1 MDWWTQALAG
11 QETVP
16 SWNGSE
22 NVLRENVHCRDEE
35 SWLNTRFKKAR
46 EDFQLGS
53 QAGSTLEA
61 EAEGC
66 VWAVLGWST
75 VGTVQGNNNPCLYLH
90 FLEPVELQPT
100 CHMDCENVLRPRCIL
115 SCWMFLGTQGVVR
128 LCFIL
133 GIGIFFL
140 SKGQMSSCRLPL
152 DVFMTTILPGPVFPC
167 YS

>member
-1 MDWWTQALAG
+1 MTTDWWTHARAG

-16 SWNGSE
+16 SWKCT
-22 NVLRENVHCRDEE
+22 LCDEE
-35 SWLNTRFKKAR
+35 SRLNTRLKKAR
-46 EDFQLGS
+46 EDFQLDFP
-53 QAGSTLEA
+53 AGSTLEA

-66 VWAVLGWST
+66 VWAALGWST
-75 VGTVQGNNNPCLYLH
+75 VETVQGNNNPCLYLH

-152 DVFMTTILPGPVFPC
+152 DVFTTTTLPGPVFPC